1 MAEFRMIR
9 RMTFSATRQLNSQHV
24 CSTESQN
31 YQRNQEKKEL
41 LSLIPQKNQPSCKFS
56 TTACSSFLQPS
67 KREKGVSAQANAVL
81 DPDYL
86 DAMVGY
92 LFKRVELKT
101 VS

>member
-9 RMTFSATRQLNSQHV
+9 RMAFSANRHVNSQHV

-31 YQRNQEKKEL
+31 YQRNPEKKVL
-41 LSLIPQKNQPSCKFS
+41 LSPIPQKSLPSRKFS
-56 TTACSSFLQPS
+56 TSACSLFLQPS

-101 VS
+101 FS

>member
-9 RMTFSATRQLNSQHV
+9 RMAFSANRHINSEHV

-31 YQRNQEKKEL
+31 YQRNPEKKVL
-41 LSLIPQKNQPSCKFS
+41 LSPLPQKNQPSCKFS

-86 DAMVGY
+86 DAMVGC
-92 LFKRVELKT
+92 LFKTVELT
-101 VS
+101 TFS

>member
-9 RMTFSATRQLNSQHV
+9 RMAFSANRHINSQHV

-31 YQRNQEKKEL
+31 YQRHQEKKIL
-41 LSLIPQKNQPSCKFS
+41 FSPLPLKNLPSCKFS
-56 TTACSSFLQPS
+56 TSACSLFLQPS

-92 LFKRVELKT
+92 LFKRVELK
-101 VS
+101 VLG